1 MNPGPDRAVTI
12 ERLDGLE
19 GTIADWVVLQLAVR
33 AVDAPNSALPAAAR
47 VRGDLE
53 HPWPGARIEQ
63 WLARVDG
70 RLAGILVL
78 GMRLTDNTDITV
90 IRELAVHPDYRRQGV
105 GTLLW
110 RHAIAQSL
118 AAGRHRLLVET
129 TRPLDRDCDPG
140 EEFVTATGA
149 ARVTM
154 ETGHQLAIA
163 DLDEAGLRGRLASA
177 EAASS
182 DYSLVRWAGP
192 TPEAFVDGMAR
203 MAARMTTDVPMD
215 DLDWQPEV
223 WDAERVRSRDAI
235 AVIRE
240 TRSYTTAARHDPTG
254 ELAGYTSIDLPAGNH
269 AFGWQEATLVV
280 PGHRGHRL
288 GLRLKIE
295 NLAHVLR
302 HEPALEIVETANA
315 DVNDHMI
322 AINRVLGFRPIARH
336 SEWELKLAGAR

>member
-110 RHAIAQSL
+110 RQAIAQSL

-149 ARVTM
+149 ARVIM
-154 ETGHQLAIA
+154 ETGYQLAIA
-163 DLDEAGLRGRLASA
+163 DLDLKGAQAT
-177 EAASS
+177 AA
-182 DYSLVRWAGP
+182 A
-192 TPEAFVDGMAR
+192 
-203 MAARMTTDVPMD
+203 
-215 DLDWQPEV
+215 LDWP
-223 WDAERVRSRDAI
+223 RPRPPRPT
-235 AVIRE
+235 
-240 TRSYTTAARHDPTG
+240 TRSCAGSARPRRRLWTG
-254 ELAGYTSIDLPAGNH
+254 WL
-269 AFGWQEATLVV
+269 GWP
-280 PGHRGHRL
+280 PG
-288 GLRLKIE
+288 
-295 NLAHVLR
+295 
-302 HEPALEIVETANA
+302 
-315 DVNDHMI
+315 
-322 AINRVLGFRPIARH
+322 
-336 SEWELKLAGAR
+336 